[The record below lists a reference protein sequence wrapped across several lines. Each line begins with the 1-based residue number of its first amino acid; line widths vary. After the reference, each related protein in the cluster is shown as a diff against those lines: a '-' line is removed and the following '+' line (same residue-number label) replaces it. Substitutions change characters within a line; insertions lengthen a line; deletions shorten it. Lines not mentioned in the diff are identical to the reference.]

1 MTHTTRPR
9 APRGEAQGEGPS
21 TQSSQL
27 TGTVVSLIAWAV
39 VALPLI
45 LLAVLIFA
53 EVMQPDRGLAD
64 PRNLALMFGGAVLL
78 LCMLATPHLMGQA
91 ARFQE
96 RAMWLAALA
105 TGIPTA
111 GVIVYFLVRW
121 LSNLG

>member
-1 MTHTTRPR
+1 MTHTTNNP
-9 APRGEAQGEGPS
+9 AASGGMQGEELPPR
-21 TQSSQL
+21 SQL

-39 VALPLI
+39 VALPI
-45 LLAVLIFA
+45 VLLAVVVFA

-78 LCMLATPHLMGQA
+78 FCMLATPHLMGQA
-91 ARFQE
+91 ARFRE

-111 GVIVYFLVRW
+111 GVVLYFIFRW
-121 LSNLG
+121 LGNLG